1 MSFSIAFGSTRSST
15 KSRTVSW
22 VSRCSSVRS
31 KSMPESLWKRFAD
44 LQLEVEGYGLE
55 RLEADVTRNFTR
67 VTTLVR
73 LGGAGEEGLGEDVTW
88 YTEAHDREQAA
99 GPSRQLAGT
108 WTLSTFS
115 EALAIEEPHKRWAYE
130 SAALD
135 LALRQAGRSL
145 ADVVGRARRP
155 VKFVVSPGLGDPPS
169 AEALRRRLE
178 LYPELR
184 FKLDFASTWTD
195 ELVQE
200 LAATGSVDIVDFK
213 AFYADQNPAPPL
225 RLYSRVAA
233 GFPEAWLEDPALT
246 EETGEILRPHRDRIT
261 WDAPIRSVADVEQLA
276 FAPLTLN
283 AKPSRFGFLRELLDF
298 YDYCAARGIRLYGG
312 GMFELGA
319 GRGQIQHL
327 ASLFHPDAP
336 NDVAP
341 GSYNEREPRS
351 GLPVSPLPV
360 PADEP
365 GFG

>member
-1 MSFSIAFGSTRSST
+1 
-15 KSRTVSW
+15 
-22 VSRCSSVRS
+22 
-31 KSMPESLWKRFAD
+31 MPESLWKRIAE
-44 LQLEVEGYGLE
+44 LPLEVGGYRLE

-73 LGGAGEEGLGEDVTW
+73 LAGVGEEGLGEDVTW
-88 YTEAHDREQAA
+88 YPEAHDREQAA
-99 GPSRQLAGT
+99 GPSRQLAGA
-108 WTLSTFS
+108 WTLESFS
-115 EALAIEEPHKRWAYE
+115 AALGIEEPHKRWAYE

-145 ADVVGRARRP
+145 ADALGRRP
-155 VKFVVSPGLGDPPS
+155 RPATFVVSPGLGDPPS

-184 FKLDFASTWTD
+184 FKLDPASAWTD
-195 ELVQE
+195 ELVRE
-200 LAATGSVDIVDFK
+200 ISATGAVEIVDFK
-213 AFYADQNPAPPL
+213 AFYTDQNPAPPDVA
-225 RLYSRVAA
+225 LYRRIAE

-246 EETGEILRPHRDRIT
+246 EETGEVLGPHRERIT
-261 WDAPIRSVADVEQLA
+261 WDAPIHSVADVERLA

-283 AKPSRFGFLRELLDF
+283 VKPSRFGFLRELLDF
-298 YDYCAARGIRLYGG
+298 YDYCAAHEIGLYGG

-341 GSYNEREPRS
+341 GGYNEREPRS
-351 GLPVSPLPV
+351 GLPASPLPA
-360 PADEP
+360 PANDP
-365 GFG
+365 GFR